1 MKEDRLVIAIDGPAA
16 AGKSTIAKEI
26 SKRLNIEYIDTGAM
40 YRALTLK
47 MINNNIDMED
57 IEKIIE
63 IANST
68 SIKFKN
74 NSIYLDDVIVDEE
87 IRKNIVNNHVSNVAK
102 IKEVRQIMVMIQR
115 EMAQHSNIIMDG
127 RDIGTVVLPHA
138 NYKFFLIA
146 SVEER
151 ARRRYLEIQKKGE
164 ETISYKRILE
174 EITVRDTIDSTRDVS
189 PLKKAIDA
197 YEIDTTDKTIEETIV
212 EIISIIEGR

>member
-1 MKEDRLVIAIDGPAA
+1 MYGDRLVIAIDGPAA

-26 SKRLNIEYIDTGAM
+26 AKRLNLEYIDTGAM

-47 MINNNIDMED
+47 IIDSDIDMED
-57 IEKIIE
+57 IDRIIE
-63 IANST
+63 ISHST

-74 NSIYLDDVIVDEE
+74 NSIYLDNVIVDDE
-87 IRKNIVNNHVSNVAK
+87 IRKNIVNTHVSNVAK
-102 IKEVRQIMVMIQR
+102 IKEIREIMVMMQR
-115 EMAQHSNIIMDG
+115 KMAQNSNIIMDG

-151 ARRRYLEIQKKGE
+151 ARRRYLEIQKRGE
-164 ETISYKRILE
+164 ENINYERILE
-174 EITVRDTIDSTRDVS
+174 EIIERDTIDSTRDIS

-197 YEIDTTDKTIEETIV
+197 YEIDTTDKSIEETIV
-212 EIISIIEGR
+212 EIISIVEGR

>member
-1 MKEDRLVIAIDGPAA
+1 MDRLVIAIDGPAA

-26 SKRLNIEYIDTGAM
+26 SKRLNLEYIDTGAM

-47 MINNNIDMED
+47 IINSGIDMED
-57 IEKIIE
+57 INKIIE

-87 IRKNIVNNHVSNVAK
+87 IRKNIVNNHVSNIAK
-102 IKEVRQIMVMIQR
+102 IKEIRETMVIMQR

-127 RDIGTVVLPHA
+127 RDIGTVVLPYA

-151 ARRRYLEIQKKGE
+151 ARRRYLEIQERGE
-164 ETISYKRILE
+164 ENISYQKILE
-174 EITVRDTIDSTRDVS
+174 EIIVRDTIDSTRDVS
-189 PLKKAIDA
+189 PLKKATDA
-197 YEIDTTDKTIEETIV
+197 YEIDTTDKSIEETIV
-212 EIISIIEGR
+212 EIISIVEGR